1 MTWQGERWKDRPF
14 RAWLIRV
21 AVFVVPIFA
30 GIAAATITAQLLP
43 SADGIWQTIAWW
55 TLVLGSS
62 FVVMW
67 FIDRMARK
75 LLPMAALLRMSLVFP
90 NKAPS
95 RFGVTLKSYSSK
107 RIQADVER
115 AHAEG
120 VDDDPTRAAE
130 YVLALIASM
139 GHHDRLTRGHA
150 ERTRAYTDLVA
161 EELGLSQA
169 DQDRLRWG
177 ALLHDIGKLGVPAE
191 ILNSDHGLSEEDWE
205 AVKHHPRDGYELT
218 KPIHAFLGT
227 WALTILHHHE
237 RYDGTGYPLGLSG
250 ENIAYGARIVAVGDA
265 YDAMTAFRTY
275 QAPLSPATARAELAA
290 GAGTQFDPAVVRA
303 FLALSLR
310 PLRRVAGP
318 LVVLGQLPFV
328 TGLQR
333 LGDVATAVMATAA
346 TLAVVVVSGVVPGP
360 GTPGDDAP
368 VAQPVEVVAAAP
380 GASSAD
386 PAGASQTSSN
396 NPSETTTTTTIA
408 PTTTTT
414 LAPPPTVPPA
424 PPPRRSGTAPP
435 PPPPTP
441 PPAPPPATTTTT
453 LPPWLPTAVDDAA
466 STDEDARV
474 ALDVLAND
482 SDNDGDLDP
491 TTLAIATPP
500 LSGTATVATPAI
512 TYTPDPDTNGTDT
525 FAYEICD
532 LGGRCSTA
540 TVTVTVAS
548 VNDAPAAFDDTETTN
563 EDTAA
568 TIDVLANDTDIDDGL
583 DPTSLTVTGTPALG
597 TATVVGTSIS
607 YQPAANVSGSDSV
620 DYQVCDVAGACS
632 TATITVEIVPVND
645 APDAVDDAVDGD
657 PRTDVI
663 LDVLANDADIDG
675 DPLTISAYDAVSSLG
690 GSVVCGA
697 ECTYTPPDPWTGAD
711 SFTYTIDDGAGGAD
725 TATVTITPTSL
736 DLQLF
741 LRAGGVGDQTSTPV
755 LPFSPDA
762 GPTNNALPNYDADR
776 DAGPG
781 LLLLQ
786 IEHGPGQQIAE
797 TDSTKYQLWL
807 FPVAS
812 DLVLAGSA
820 SMDIWAATADLETGL
835 EARLRTYVLDCPATS
850 VDGTDCTEIA
860 DRRFDDRDPWSPAD
874 DQWERALW
882 DYGPIDYTIPAG
894 RSLGVKLTIAG
905 VHTDDDMR
913 FGFDAAGF
921 ESSFTV
927 RVP

>member
-21 AVFVVPIFA
+21 AVFVVPIIA

-43 SADGIWQTIAWW
+43 AANGIWQTIAWW

-107 RIQADVER
+107 RLQADVER

-130 YVLALIASM
+130 YVLTLIASM

-161 EELGLSQA
+161 QELGLSQD

-191 ILNSDHGLSEEDWE
+191 ILNSDHGLSEDDWE

-218 KPIHAFLGT
+218 KPIHAFLGP

-237 RYDGTGYPLGLSG
+237 RFDGTGYPMGLSG

-318 LVVLGQLPFV
+318 LVLLGQLPFV

-333 LGDVATAVMATAA
+333 LGDVATAAMATAA

-360 GTPGDDAP
+360 GAPDDNAP
-368 VAQPVEVVAAAP
+368 VAQPVEIVAAAP
-380 GASSAD
+380 GGSSAD
-386 PAGASQTSSN
+386 PAGANQTSSD
-396 NPSETTTTTTIA
+396 NPPQTTTTTTTAPTTTTTIA
-408 PTTTTT
+408 PPTT
-414 LAPPPTVPPA
+414 TVPPSS
-424 PPPRRSGTAPP
+424 RGGGTAPP
-435 PPPPTP
+435 PPP
-441 PPAPPPATTTTT
+441 PPPATTTTT
-453 LPPWLPTAVDDAA
+453 LPPWLPTAVDDAT
-466 STDEDARV
+466 STNEDASV
-474 ALDVLAND
+474 AVDVLAND

-491 TTLAIATPP
+491 TTLTISAPP
-500 LSGTATVATPAI
+500 LTGTATVATPAI
-512 TYTPDPDTNGTDT
+512 TYTPDSDTNGSDA
-525 FAYEICD
+525 FEYQICD

-540 TVTVTVAS
+540 TVTVTVAPI
-548 VNDAPAAFDDTETTN
+548 NDPPAAAGD
-563 EDTAA
+563 AA
-568 TIDVLANDTDIDDGL
+568 TTDEDVEISIDVLANDTDVDDGI
-583 DPTSLTVTGTPALG
+583 DPGSLVLTGLPTLG
-597 TATVVGTSIS
+597 TATVAGSSIS
-607 YQPAANVSGSDSV
+607 YLPSADVFGSDSV
-620 DYQVCDVAGACS
+620 EYQICDVAGACS
-632 TATITVEIVPVND
+632 TATLTVEILPVND
-645 APDAVDDAVDGD
+645 APDAMDDAADGD
-657 PRTDVI
+657 QRTDLVV
-663 LDVLANDADIDG
+663 DVLANDTDIDG
-675 DPLTISAYDAVSSLG
+675 DTLTITAHDAISALG
-690 GSVVCGA
+690 GTVVCTTD
-697 ECTYTPPDPWTGAD
+697 CTYTPPDPWTGPD
-711 SFTYTIDDGAGGAD
+711 TFTYTVDDGAGGTD
-725 TATVTITPTSL
+725 TATVTVTPTAI

-741 LRAGGVGDQTSTPV
+741 LRAAGPGDQTSTPV
-755 LPFSPDA
+755 LPFSTDA
-762 GPTNNALPNYDADR
+762 GPTNGTLPNYDTDR

-781 LLLLQ
+781 LLLIQ
-786 IEHGPGQQIAE
+786 NEQGPGQQIAE
-797 TDSTKYQLWL
+797 TDSTKFQLWM
-807 FPVAS
+807 FPVAE
-812 DLVLAGSA
+812 DLELSGSA

-835 EARLRTYVLDCPATS
+835 EARLRTYVMDCPATS
-850 VDGTDCTEIA
+850 VDGTDCIEIA
-860 DRRFDDRDPWSPAD
+860 PRRFDDRDPWSPAD

-882 DYGPIDYTIPAG
+882 DYGPISYTIPAG
-894 RSLGVKLTIAG
+894 RALGVKLTIAG

-913 FGFDAAGF
+913 FAFDAAGF